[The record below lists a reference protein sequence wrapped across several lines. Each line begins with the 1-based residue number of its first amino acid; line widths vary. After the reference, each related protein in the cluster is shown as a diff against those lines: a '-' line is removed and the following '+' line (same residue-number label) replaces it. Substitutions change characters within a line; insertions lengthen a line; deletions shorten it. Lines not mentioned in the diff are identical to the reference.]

1 MDTNIT
7 NNIGTKMLIKHCKK
21 IKKELIMGKVNENN
35 LVVKLKKELGAPK
48 SKLVKFK
55 AVVDNELADAIEYI
69 MANSK
74 RAFDTEPSVYFG
86 KKVLENNRKALLD
99 LKKDMEEFLES
110 EQEDEQLSE
119 QNGAEK

>member
-1 MDTNIT
+1 
-7 NNIGTKMLIKHCKK
+7 
-21 IKKELIMGKVNENN
+21 MGKVNENN

-74 RAFDTEPSVYFG
+74 RATDIEPSAYFG
-86 KKVLENNRKALLD
+86 KKFIENNRKFIIEMKNGMKEL
-99 LKKDMEEFLES
+99 LES

-119 QNGAEK
+119 QNGAEKWASMN

>member
-1 MDTNIT
+1 
-7 NNIGTKMLIKHCKK
+7 
-21 IKKELIMGKVNENN
+21 MGKVNENN

-74 RAFDTEPSVYFG
+74 RATDIEPSAYFG
-86 KKVLENNRKALLD
+86 KKFIENNRKFIIEMKNGMQEL
-99 LKKDMEEFLES
+99 LES

>member
-35 LVVKLKKELGAPK
+35 PAFKLKQEMGVAK
-48 SKLVKFK
+48 SRVVKFK
-55 AVVDNELADAIEYI
+55 VLVDNELADAIEFI
-69 MANSK
+69 LANSK
-74 RAFDTEPSVYFG
+74 RATDIEPSVYFG
-86 KKVLENNRKALLD
+86 KKILESNRKFIIEMKNGMKEL
-99 LKKDMEEFLES
+99 LES

>member
-1 MDTNIT
+1 
-7 NNIGTKMLIKHCKK
+7 
-21 IKKELIMGKVNENN
+21 MGKVNENN

-74 RAFDTEPSVYFG
+74 RATDIEPSAYFG
-86 KKVLENNRKALLD
+86 KKFIENNRKFIIEMKNGMKEL
-99 LKKDMEEFLES
+99 LES

>member
-35 LVVKLKKELGAPK
+35 LALKFKKEMGVAK
-48 SKLVKFK
+48 SRVVKFK
-55 AVVDNELADAIEYI
+55 VLVDNELADAIDYI

-74 RAFDTEPSVYFG
+74 RATDIEPSAYFG
-86 KKVLENNRKALLD
+86 KKFIENNRKFIIEMKNGMKEL
-99 LKKDMEEFLES
+99 LES